1 MKVLKNNYENNQSKK
16 ENIEPYP
23 RFHVCQSC
31 YSELEYD
38 ESDLRIGA
46 LGLTFLDCPLCEY
59 ENIIEDNENTIELT
73 KDNIEF
79 PIHFFHTSKET
90 GAVDVC
96 TNEYIKESINK
107 AIKYFRINKDEIV
120 WISETGNT
128 FITVFRF
135 DGDENY
141 YIVVTND
148 YYSTYI
154 PFEEEDY
161 KVVY

>member
-1 MKVLKNNYENNQSKK
+1 MKVLKNNYENNQTNNK
-16 ENIEPYP
+16 NIEPYP

-31 YSELEYD
+31 LSELEYD
-38 ESDLRIGA
+38 ESDLRIGE
-46 LGLTFLDCPLCEY
+46 LGLCFLDCPLCEY
-59 ENIIEDNENTIELT
+59 ENIIEDNENTITLT

-79 PIHFFHTSKET
+79 PVHFFHTSEDD

-107 AIKYFRINKDEIV
+107 AIECFRNNKDEFV

-135 DGDENY
+135 DGDEDY
-141 YIVVTND
+141 YVVVTND
-148 YYSTYI
+148 YYSTHI

-161 KVVY
+161 EEIY